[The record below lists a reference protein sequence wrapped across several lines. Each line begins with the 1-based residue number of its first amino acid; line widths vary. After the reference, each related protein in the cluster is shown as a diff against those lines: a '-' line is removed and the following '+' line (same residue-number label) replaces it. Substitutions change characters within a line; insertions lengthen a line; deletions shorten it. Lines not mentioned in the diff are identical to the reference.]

1 MVTFNYIFIFL
12 FLSFGSIESKIEKS
26 GIENLFRQPR
36 GEVVFQKETAAGSH
50 FSKRN
55 GSLNRPLETA
65 GQTKNGVVINEI
77 MADPTPLVGLPD
89 REYLELFNPGTDP
102 VNLKNWI
109 LMLGSKQ
116 KIFPDVVIV
125 PDGYLLVTGTGGS
138 KDLLPYGKVVELSGF
153 VLTNTGVLLSLYTPE
168 KVLAD
173 QVSYV
178 PSMHRKGFSDGG
190 YSLERIDPERFC
202 AQTGNWATTLSPVGG
217 TPGAANS
224 VRAINLDRTPPQ
236 VMSVIFKDHSRLEVN
251 FSENA
256 LMPGTSADF
265 LKTLPSGLVADSIQL
280 DPMVF
285 RLQIWFRPG
294 SVINGSTYSFRLE
307 GWADECG
314 NLMPSYLL
322 NFGYYLPVKS
332 DLLINEVLFNPY
344 PDGSD
349 FVEIYNHSGHQIDLS
364 ELYLATRDENKVL
377 KQISI
382 VSETQQ
388 YLAPGAYLALTKS
401 REGVLR
407 FYLSKCD
414 SCLLEMAKFPT
425 LTDQSGDV
433 AILDQNQNI
442 LDEMEYSDGMHDS
455 WITGT
460 EGISLER
467 ISFAVSS
474 SQTSNW
480 HSAARSSGFATPG
493 YQNSAAKVEMPDSA
507 SRLVLVEPLIFSPN
521 GDGINDELNIHLN
534 TGGLGWILNIT
545 ILNCNGRI
553 VRYLAN
559 NLTLGQSDLV
569 VWDGLDGDFQKVQP
583 GIYILN
589 ISLFSRTG
597 KTVNKRLACVVTDRL

>member
-1 MVTFNYIFIFL
+1 MITFNYIFIFL
-12 FLSFGSIESKIEKS
+12 FLSFGSIESKIDKS
-26 GIENLFRQPR
+26 GIWNLCRQPK
-36 GEVVFQKETAAGSH
+36 GDEVFQRESVAGSD
-50 FSKRN
+50 FTNVS
-55 GSLNRPLETA
+55 GSLSPTFVREERSINR
-65 GQTKNGVVINEI
+65 VVINEI

-89 REYLELFNPGTDP
+89 REYLELYNPGSEP
-102 VNLKNWI
+102 LNLKNWI
-109 LMLGSKQ
+109 LTLGSKQ
-116 KIFPDVVIV
+116 KIFPDVVIA

-138 KDLLPYGKVVELSGF
+138 KDLLPYGTAVELSGF

-168 KVLAD
+168 RVLAD
-173 QVSYV
+173 QISYV

-202 AQTGNWATTLSPVGG
+202 AQAGNWATTLSPVGG

-224 VRAINLDRTPPQ
+224 VRATNLDRTPPQ
-236 VMSVIFKDHSRLEVN
+236 VMSVLFSDHSRLEVN

-256 LMPGTSADF
+256 LMPGTAADF

-280 DPMVF
+280 DPEVF
-285 RLQIWFRPG
+285 RLQIWFHAG
-294 SVINGSTYSFRLE
+294 SVINGTTYSFKFD

-314 NLMPSYLL
+314 NVMPAYSL

-349 FVEIYNHSGHQIDLS
+349 FVEIYNNSGHQIDLS
-364 ELYLATRDENKVL
+364 ELYLATRDGNKAL
-377 KQISI
+377 KQISQ

-425 LTDQSGDV
+425 LNDQSGEV
-433 AILDQNQNI
+433 VILDRNQNI
-442 LDEMEYSDGMHDS
+442 LDELEYSDGMHDS
-455 WITGT
+455 WISGT

-467 ISFAVSS
+467 ISFAVPT
-474 SQTSNW
+474 SQTNNW

-493 YQNSAAKVEMPDSA
+493 YQNSAAEVERPDST
-507 SRLVLVEPLIFSPN
+507 SQMVLVEPLIFSPN
-521 GDGINDELNIHLN
+521 GDGFNDILNIHLKA
-534 TGGLGWILNIT
+534 GELGWILNIT
-545 ILNCNGRI
+545 ILNCAGRV

-559 NLTLGQSDLV
+559 NLTLGRSDQLA
-569 VWDGLDGDFQKVQP
+569 WDGLGGDFQKVQP

-589 ISLFSRTG
+589 ICLFCRTG
-597 KTVNKRLACVVTDRL
+597 KIVNRRVACVVTDRL